1 MRIDAREAAADAN
14 NDPIPDGRPFPRH
27 VWSGLPLAQLQPAAA
42 GVVEQEAAAPAP
54 ADEEAAG
61 LSKSSSKAALSKS
74 SSKAELSKSASAA
87 ELPATSA
94 ELTSNFT
101 RAHRSVIAA
110 RDRTYAAYRVYY
122 GQHVHELAR
131 ACDAMLASERQWAL
145 NWSNMVSQLKA
156 ESV

>member
-1 MRIDAREAAADAN
+1 MIIGSAARSYSCDMLLERLIGCLLLVA
-14 NDPIPDGRPFPRH
+14 
-27 VWSGLPLAQLQPAAA
+27 SA
-42 GVVEQEAAAPAP
+42 G
-54 ADEEAAG
+54 
-61 LSKSSSKAALSKS
+61 
-74 SSKAELSKSASAA
+74 SKSASAA
-87 ELPATSA
+87 ALEGPPTSA

-131 ACDAMLASERQWAL
+131 SCDAVLASERQWAL

-156 ESV
+156 ESE